1 MFMLTSVHVDATSH
15 MQRLPDYARKIEYY
29 AFGRHP

>member
-1 MFMLTSVHVDATSH
+1 MNLAPVLYADLFRKMS
-15 MQRLPDYARKIEYY
+15 DYARKIEYN